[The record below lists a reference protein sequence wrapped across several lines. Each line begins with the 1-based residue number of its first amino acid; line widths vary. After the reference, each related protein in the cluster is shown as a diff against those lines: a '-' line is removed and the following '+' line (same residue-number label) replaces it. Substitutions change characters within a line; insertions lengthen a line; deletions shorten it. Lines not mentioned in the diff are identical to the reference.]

1 MTFGQIKS
9 LIEKNL
15 LESYKNEADFKKSLR
30 EFKHNVLNNKSI
42 SKVYNLY
49 DQLSTPQGLTE
60 SEAKEFL
67 EEGVNLLQ
75 RILPSIKMPKSLE
88 EEVNNNYSDI
98 DTLVYTKK
106 IGISERIKAK
116 KNIVETL
123 KGNKNSIKESINIP
137 VTSMVKIANQTLRNY
152 IETMDENSKKE
163 FFQIVSED
171 NKNLENRF
179 EELKTSAI
187 SKLQNILEN
196 ENESDVKTKINE
208 TIDKLKEEKFDQL
221 NFLKLK
227 NLEGSL

>member
-116 KNIVETL
+116 KNIIETL

-196 ENESDVKTKINE
+196 ESESDVKTKINE

>member
-116 KNIVETL
+116 KNIIETL

-152 IETMDENSKKE
+152 I
-163 FFQIVSED
+163 
-171 NKNLENRF
+171 
-179 EELKTSAI
+179 
-187 SKLQNILEN
+187 
-196 ENESDVKTKINE
+196 
-208 TIDKLKEEKFDQL
+208 
-221 NFLKLK
+221 
-227 NLEGSL
+227 

>member
-116 KNIVETL
+116 KNIIETL

-196 ENESDVKTKINE
+196 ESESDVKTKINE

-227 NLEGSL
+227 NLESSL

>member
-152 IETMDENSKKE
+152 IETDIFVRVFTLQKQHLCYQQTGCV
-163 FFQIVSED
+163 FTHFCVQHDHTV
-171 NKNLENRF
+171 F
-179 EELKTSAI
+179 EQSAVDI
-187 SKLQNILEN
+187 I
-196 ENESDVKTKINE
+196 TAF
-208 TIDKLKEEKFDQL
+208 TF
-221 NFLKLK
+221 
-227 NLEGSL
+227 

>member
-116 KNIVETL
+116 KNIIETL

-179 EELKTSAI
+179 EELKNSAI

-196 ENESDVKTKINE
+196 ESESDVKTKINE

>member
-15 LESYKNEADFKKSLR
+15 LESYKSETEFKKSLR
-30 EFKHNVLNNKSI
+30 EFKQNVLNNKSI

-49 DQLSTPQGLTE
+49 DQLSTPQGLSE
-60 SEAKEFL
+60 SEAKEFI

-75 RILPSIKMPKSLE
+75 RILPSIKMPKSFE
-88 EEVNNNYSDI
+88 QEVKNNYSDI

-106 IGISERIKAK
+106 ISISERIQAK
-116 KNIVETL
+116 KNIVEIL
-123 KGNKNSIKESINIP
+123 KQKKNIKESINIP

-152 IETMDENSKKE
+152 IETMDESSKKE

-171 NKNLENRF
+171 NKNLENKF

-187 SKLQNILEN
+187 SKLENILEN
-196 ENESDVKTKINE
+196 ESESDVKTKINE
-208 TIDKLKEEKFDQL
+208 TIGKLKEEKFDQL

-227 NLEGSL
+227 NLESSL

>member
-1 MTFGQIKS
+1 
-9 LIEKNL
+9 
-15 LESYKNEADFKKSLR
+15 
-30 EFKHNVLNNKSI
+30 
-42 SKVYNLY
+42 
-49 DQLSTPQGLTE
+49 
-60 SEAKEFL
+60 
-67 EEGVNLLQ
+67 
-75 RILPSIKMPKSLE
+75 MPKSLE

-116 KNIVETL
+116 KNIIETL

-171 NKNLENRF
+171 NNNLENRF
-179 EELKTSAI
+179 EELKNSAI

-196 ENESDVKTKINE
+196 ESESDVKTKINE

>member
-49 DQLSTPQGLTE
+49 DQLGTPQGLTE

-116 KNIVETL
+116 KNIIETL

-171 NKNLENRF
+171 NNNLENRF
-179 EELKTSAI
+179 EELKNSAI

-196 ENESDVKTKINE
+196 ESESDVKTKINE

>member
-49 DQLSTPQGLTE
+49 DQLSTPQGLSE

-106 IGISERIKAK
+106 IGISERVKAK
-116 KNIVETL
+116 KNIIETL

-196 ENESDVKTKINE
+196 ESESDVKTKINE
-208 TIDKLKEEKFDQL
+208 TIDKLKEEKFDQV